1 MMKNYKTLLFDLDG
15 VLFDFNRAQEYTFT
29 TCFNQ
34 IGVETTQSLF
44 NYYEKI
50 NKTLWEAFELNQITK
65 EEVTIGR
72 FITLFKEL
80 NIKEDPVSFSKYYQ
94 STLASCLFLCEGA
107 KEVLEKVSQ
116 NYRLYAI
123 TNGVSKTAFS
133 RLKGTDTLKYFKA
146 VFVSEDLHAQKPS
159 KAYFDQVMNA
169 IENFELE
176 TTLIIGDS
184 LSSDIQGACNIGCDS
199 CWISDQSQD
208 FTKVKPTYQ
217 IKNIKELI
225 KILG

>member
-34 IGVETTQSLF
+34 IGVETTQSLL

-94 STLASCLFLCEGA
+94 STLASCLFYVREQ
-107 KEVLEKVSQ
+107 K
-116 NYRLYAI
+116 
-123 TNGVSKTAFS
+123 
-133 RLKGTDTLKYFKA
+133 KY
-146 VFVSEDLHAQKPS
+146 
-159 KAYFDQVMNA
+159 
-169 IENFELE
+169 
-176 TTLIIGDS
+176 
-184 LSSDIQGACNIGCDS
+184 
-199 CWISDQSQD
+199 
-208 FTKVKPTYQ
+208 
-217 IKNIKELI
+217 
-225 KILG
+225 